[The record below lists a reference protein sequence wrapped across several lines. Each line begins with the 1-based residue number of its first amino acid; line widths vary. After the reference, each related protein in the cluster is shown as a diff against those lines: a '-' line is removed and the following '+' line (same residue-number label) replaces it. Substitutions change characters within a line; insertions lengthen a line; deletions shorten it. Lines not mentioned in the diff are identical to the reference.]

1 MNSWQIFGD
10 LVRPFIVPALHNHLE
25 PGIAPHGWWKGL
37 GQVFPRMLITAGE
50 YEGIL
55 DSIERAGTV
64 IAEEV
69 KDTTVFVLPGGVH
82 EDFIEAFAS
91 GEGERGD
98 DYKLVVSWLS
108 ASLKL

>member
-1 MNSWQIFGD
+1 M
-10 LVRPFIVPALHNHLE
+10 
-25 PGIAPHGWWKGL
+25 
-37 GQVFPRMLITAGE
+37 FPRILITAGE
-50 YEGIL
+50 YECIV
-55 DSIERAGTV
+55 DPIQRTAEA

-91 GEGERGD
+91 GEGGRGD
-98 DYKLVVSWLS
+98 DYKVVVSWLS